1 MKKKLH
7 CPFPWYIL
15 LPRFKRVH
23 STLKNHLISGWFK
36 LDTATSQKKG
46 YMISLPSILI
56 IHTPYGQDRDLM
68 KYWPKKY
75 YVNRKNIV
83 MGIVHVIYVVESS
96 CNFRKMSKHHQFW
109 TIEQQDIGFRCMYR
123 QGDTHLVS

>member
-36 LDTATSQKKG
+36 LNTENSRKKG
-46 YMISLPSILI
+46 YMFFWPFIGI
-56 IHTPYGQDRDLM
+56 IHALYSRDTDQKRLGEQ
-68 KYWPKKY
+68 KSYNNGKIPCHIWFG
-75 YVNRKNIV
+75 N
-83 MGIVHVIYVVESS
+83 GFESS

>member
-36 LDTATSQKKG
+36 LNTANSRKKG
-46 YMISLPSILI
+46 YIFSGPPIGI
-56 IHTPYGQDRDLM
+56 IHTLYSHNSWHNKILR
-68 KYWPKKY
+68 KKDY
-75 YVNRKNIV
+75 MNRKLIIV
-83 MGIVHVIYVVESS
+83 DTFHVIYGLESS